1 MENGESAPRGQRSC
15 CNRSMR
21 PFTLAFKTRLSAKP
35 VWCMRITNHFHVNGF
50 ALSLALLKGFCFSFL
65 LGITVVPREIEDNS
79 HAKILGG
86 KQGLLWGCANCKWP
100 VACGGGQV
108 KSWIIERWSTYR
120 SRRSSN
126 HFVSVFLNFHT

>member
-1 MENGESAPRGQRSC
+1 
-15 CNRSMR
+15 MR
-21 PFTLAFKTRLSAKP
+21 PFTLAFKTRLTAKP
-35 VWCMRITNHFHVNGF
+35 VWCETFVVKMSFICMRITNHFHVNGF
-50 ALSLALLKGFCFSFL
+50 ALGLALLRGFCFSFL

-79 HAKILGG
+79 HAKFWGG